1 MTRYEYVKTVLE
13 PRFKDEDELYHYG
26 TPRHSGRYPYGSGK
40 RPYQGILGMKWG
52 VRRYQ
57 NEDGSLTPEGER
69 RYSMRVVPRGWRPP
83 MPMEQYDV
91 IDNDGTFI
99 SYKKRTKKELEE
111 YDKQQE
117 RKKKIANEIN
127 NPQKASDRYDFMD
140 KVSIRLWNDP
150 EIIPLSQERYK
161 LNKQLNASK
170 DPKEQDELYEQISKI
185 EDQVAKKMEKY
196 RSDDISDAEAREI
209 IADTYLM

>member
-1 MTRYEYVKTVLE
+1 
-13 PRFKDEDELYHYG
+13 
-26 TPRHSGRYPYGSGK
+26 
-40 RPYQGILGMKWG
+40 
-52 VRRYQ
+52 
-57 NEDGSLTPEGER
+57 
-69 RYSMRVVPRGWRPP
+69 
-83 MPMEQYDV
+83 MEQYDV

-99 SYKKRTKKELEE
+99 SYKKRSKKELEE
-111 YDKQQE
+111 YDRQQE
-117 RKKKIANEIN
+117 RKQKIANEIN

-150 EIIPLSQERYK
+150 EIVPLSQERHK

-196 RSDDISDAEAREI
+196 RSDDISDVEAREI